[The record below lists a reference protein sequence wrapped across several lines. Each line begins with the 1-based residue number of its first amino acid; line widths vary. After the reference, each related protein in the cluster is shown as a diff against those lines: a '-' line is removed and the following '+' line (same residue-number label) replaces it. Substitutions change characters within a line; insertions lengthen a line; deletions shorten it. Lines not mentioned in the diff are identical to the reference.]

1 MSTEPKEDPAEV
13 DTYVRYGMLAFLLTA
28 TITVVVI
35 YCCYKSMKK
44 RKKKRLNKELQRES
58 EKSTESESVQ
68 NETLETEM
76 ETKEGTLQDARIFP
90 NKSLSNLNLYDRTSF
105 SMTMY
110 INEPEEE
117 IKLDNSTS
125 SFMSNIDLQ

>member
-1 MSTEPKEDPAEV
+1 
-13 DTYVRYGMLAFLLTA
+13 
-28 TITVVVI
+28 
-35 YCCYKSMKK
+35 MKK
-44 RKKKRLNKELQRES
+44 RKRKRLNKELQRES
-58 EKSTESESVQ
+58 EKSTENESEQ
-68 NETLETEM
+68 NQTLETEM
-76 ETKEGTLQDARIFP
+76 ETKEGMSQDARIFP
-90 NKSLSNLNLYDRTSF
+90 NKSLSNLDLYDRTSF